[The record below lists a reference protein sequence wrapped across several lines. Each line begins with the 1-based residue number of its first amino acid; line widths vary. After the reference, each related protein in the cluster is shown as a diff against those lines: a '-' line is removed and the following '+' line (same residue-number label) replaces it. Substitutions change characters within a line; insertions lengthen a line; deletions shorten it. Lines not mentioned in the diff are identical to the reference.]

1 MMHRNESDYQFWTWI
16 IALLLSIILLIM
28 LFTGHGPNT
37 TCCSTVEDSS
47 TMSNTATDTLTV
59 AAATEFGFSASATDF
74 SHTGDGSQLSWF
86 NNVSALKTLLASGNG
101 LQADGNGKRVTLTGS
116 VETIAVK
123 TKVGEDAQQFFG
135 SEVVIDNQINIKA
148 ADTPAV
154 APAEITAPSPVV
166 AEPLPVAIT
175 TPPPAAKL
183 YFRTASSTLPSKSN
197 EMIAPIVDWLN
208 AHPESKAVISGFHDS
223 VGSTEKNMELAKKR
237 ALATLAALKAAGV
250 DESRIEPRPPVST
263 DGGTDLAEARRV
275 EVSIE

>member
-37 TCCSTVEDSS
+37 TCCNTVEDSS

>member
-37 TCCSTVEDSS
+37 TCCNTVEDSS

-197 EMIAPIVDWLN
+197 ETIAPIVDWLN